1 MSRTER
7 FLAARWRGLAT
18 LCALVALFGIAAILW
33 ARIGSADQK
42 AADLAIEADLRGNAV
57 ATLAAD
63 VRKLRT
69 QIESDGK
76 TPVAPDPTAAVDDLP
91 DRSTV
96 PVPIPG
102 PKGDK
107 GDKGDPGTNA
117 PSPSPGPSGPTGRP
131 GINGA
136 PGRDGANGTDGVDGT
151 AGPAGPVGPV
161 GPTGPAGPAGPT
173 GPPGTPGKD
182 GAAGEDG
189 SDGQNGTP
197 GKDGA
202 DGRPPAGW
210 TYTDP
215 QGVTYTCTPT
225 TPFDPATPRY
235 TCTPTTGTGTPPG
248 QQRRAVLRELAAI
261 APERRRI

>member
-1 MSRTER
+1 MSRTQR
-7 FLAARWRGLAT
+7 FLAARWRGVAT
-18 LCALVALFGIAAILW
+18 LCALVALFGIAAVLW
-33 ARIGSADQK
+33 ARVDSSDRR
-42 AADLAIEADLRGNAV
+42 AAELAVEADLRGNAV
-57 ATLAAD
+57 ATLATD

-69 QIESDGK
+69 QLKSDGK

-131 GINGA
+131 GTDGA
-136 PGRDGANGTDGVDGT
+136 PGQDGEDGADGSNGIDGAT
-151 AGPAGPVGPV
+151 GPAGPS
-161 GPTGPAGPAGPT
+161 GPAGPT
-173 GPPGTPGKD
+173 GPAGAPGKD
-182 GAAGEDG
+182 GADG
-189 SDGQNGTP
+189 SNGQDGTP
-197 GKDGA
+197 GRDGT

-215 QGVTYTCTPT
+215 QGVTYTCAPA
-225 TPFDPATPRY
+225 PGFDPAAPRY
-235 TCTPTTGTGTPPG
+235 TCTAPAGLPETPPG
-248 QQRRAVLRELAAI
+248 DQKRTVLRELAAL
-261 APERRRI
+261 APDRRRY

>member
-33 ARIGSADQK
+33 ARIDSADQK
-42 AADLAIEADLRGNAV
+42 AADLAAEADLRGNAV
-57 ATLAAD
+57 ATLATD

-69 QIESDGK
+69 QIKSDGK

-107 GDKGDPGTNA
+107 GEKGDPGINA
-117 PSPSPGPSGPTGRP
+117 PSPSPGPSGPAGRAGVDGTP
-131 GINGA
+131 GQ
-136 PGRDGANGTDGVDGT
+136 NGTDGAIGPAGPT
-151 AGPAGPVGPV
+151 GPAGPVGP
-161 GPTGPAGPAGPT
+161 AGPAGA
-173 GPPGTPGKD
+173 PGENGAP
-182 GAAGEDG
+182 GAAGQDG
-189 SDGQNGTP
+189 TDGKN
-197 GKDGA
+197 GA

-215 QGVTYTCTPT
+215 QGVTYTCTPAAG
-225 TPFDPATPRY
+225 FDPAAPRY
-235 TCTPTTGTGTPPG
+235 TCTPTAGLPGTPPG
-248 QQRRAVLRELAAI
+248 QQRRAVLRELAAL
-261 APERRRI
+261 APDRRRL